1 VHRVLDARP
10 RQPQR
15 RPLLRISEERSAK
28 PSPEWIRPV
37 PVGHHLPERCRV
49 VATPILRGLHH
60 EYRVAREAARPA
72 TMQLRIILA
81 ALATGFGLAKVL
93 DLTPSS
99 A

>member
-1 VHRVLDARP
+1 M
-10 RQPQR
+10 
-15 RPLLRISEERSAK
+15 
-28 PSPEWIRPV
+28 
-37 PVGHHLPERCRV
+37 
-49 VATPILRGLHH
+49 PILRGLHH